1 MESLAQTHGTAPA
14 APTQRRKVAGWSL
27 IASAI
32 ALVIVGEKPYFPTS
46 FAPVLLIAALVLYL
60 GMVPV
65 ARWLASATTARAEM
79 SATTARVAQ
88 YIGIGGIVIAIATA
102 ILALPRWLPGLQAQI
117 LDTSSLGL
125 IGLWLLLANV
135 LAFRARLLNRVLAV
149 LGALAGIG
157 LLLGAAIMWGEL
169 AAGDMGG
176 ITSTLE
182 TIRMLGGYLGQ
193 AFYLIWAL
201 WLGIWLLVRRK

>member
-1 MESLAQTHGTAPA
+1 MESLAQTHVAAPA

-65 ARWLASATTARAEM
+65 ARWLA